1 MDLSIRKFVT
11 VFGVKSG
18 WEIRKPSTFLKD
30 TMYCSQGCDTRV
42 NKTLRLGGKKVSL
55 ESS

>member
-30 TMYCSQGCDTRV
+30 TMYCSQVCDTRV